1 MDFNEFMEMV
11 KDSLMKHY
19 GEDYQVRMIDVR
31 KNNGVLLHGISILP
45 DEKSGNSNR
54 ISPTIYLENYYH
66 HYKNG
71 MTIQAVVD
79 GIIKIYE
86 EHRIDENIDMEFFT
100 DYEKVRDRIVYK
112 LINYEKNE
120 ALLQEIP
127 HIPYLDMAIVFY
139 YLIENEVFGTASI
152 LIYEAHMKSW
162 EIDLKQLS
170 KDAEYNTPRLLSY
183 SIKNMD
189 EMMRQLIDQD
199 IRRKYAGE
207 EKECIEE
214 EWIEELTDQMMHYL
228 LEDELKVPMYVLTNR
243 NNQNG
248 ASCILYPGV
257 VEAISE
263 ELDSDFFILP
273 SSIHEV
279 ILLTGQGI
287 ENPEVLKD
295 MVRDVNGTQLAPEEI
310 LSDQVY
316 YFSRKSGKI
325 KIYECKSTVK

>member
-1 MDFNEFMEMV
+1 MDFKEFMEMV
-11 KDSLMKHY
+11 KDSLEKHY
-19 GEDYQVRMIDVR
+19 GETYQVRMVDVR
-31 KNNGVLLHGISILP
+31 KNNGVLLHGISILQ
-45 DEKSGNSNR
+45 DEKFGNSNK
-54 ISPTIYLENYYH
+54 ISPTIYLENYYRY
-66 HYKNG
+66 YKNG
-71 MTIQAVVD
+71 MTLQAVVD
-79 GIIKIYE
+79 GIIRIYE
-86 EHRIDENIDMEFFT
+86 EHRIDDNISMDFFM

-162 EIDLKQLS
+162 NIDLNRLS
-170 KDAEYNTPRLLSY
+170 RDAEYNTPRLLNY

-189 EMMRQLIDQD
+189 EMMHQLIYQD
-199 IRRKYAGE
+199 VRKKYVGE
-207 EKECIEE
+207 EKECVEE
-214 EWIEELTDQMMHYL
+214 ELLEELTDQMMHCL

-248 ASCILYPGV
+248 ASCILYPGIM
-257 VEAISE
+257 ETISE
-263 ELDSDFFILP
+263 ELNSDFYILP

-279 ILLTGQGI
+279 ILLTGQGV
-287 ENPEVLKD
+287 ENPEILKE
-295 MVRDVNGTQLAPEEI
+295 MVRDVNETQLAPEEI

-316 YFSRKSGKI
+316 YFSRKIGKI
-325 KIYECKSTVK
+325 KICECKSAVK